1 MNSLSW
7 IDGIRLWTIIFLVL
21 LGFGLMMKPENQGGV
36 LIGSAIAALGLSCT
50 AQVWMGLVAGLRQ
63 R

>member
-7 IDGIRLWTIIFLVL
+7 IDGVRLWTIIFLVL

-36 LIGSAIAALGLSCT
+36 LIGSAIAAFGLCCA
-50 AQVWMGLVAGLRQ
+50 AQVCIGLVAGLRQ